1 MKNRYDLLITG
12 GSGLVGKHLQK
23 YIVSNHPLEPIGQDT
38 VKYLSS
44 LDVDLTN
51 YKETSDVLKYYHPK
65 RVIHLAARVG
75 GIEDNMNYPI
85 DYLETNL
92 SIDTNVLKASHEQG
106 VEKLTACLSSCIF
119 PDVVDKYP
127 MTEGDVF
134 KGKAPAGNFAYAMAK
149 RTLLTRIESYNKQY
163 GLNWNWVAP
172 CNLYGEYDKFEDHHS
187 HFIPALL
194 KKIYYATDK
203 ITLFGSGKPY
213 RQFMYADDLAKV
225 FKFVIDNDIVES
237 FNVAP
242 NFNFTI
248 KEMAETALK
257 VCGKEDLKIEWD
269 SDKPDGQFRK
279 DISSEKLLG
288 LYPNFEFTS
297 LEDGMKKTYEKLN
310 EVLND

>member
-1 MKNRYDLLITG
+1 MSDILITG

-23 YIVSNHPLEPIGQDT
+23 FLKEE
-38 VKYLSS
+38 KYLSS

-51 YKETSDVLKYYHPK
+51 YKETRDVIRYYHPK

-92 SIDTNVLKASHEQG
+92 AIDTNVLKASYEQG
-106 VEKLTACLSSCIF
+106 VERLTACLSSCIF

-127 MTEGDVF
+127 MTEDDIF
-134 KGKAPAGNFAYAMAK
+134 NGKAPAGNFAYAMAK

-163 GLNWNWVAP
+163 SLNWNWVAP

-194 KKIYYATDK
+194 KKIYYATNK
-203 ITLFGSGKPY
+203 ITLFGTGAPY

-225 FKFVIDNDIVES
+225 FKFVIDNDILES

-257 VCGKEDLKIEWD
+257 VCGKEKLKIEWD

-297 LEDGMKKTYEKLN
+297 LEEGMKKTYEKLN